1 MDQVIVVDDILSE
14 KECKEVIEKFLKS
27 PLLQAERNGAN
38 YDRSVIFDKD
48 LVAKL
53 ILRVAPFVP
62 KKWNTVEL
70 SDRFRFS
77 KYDTGGEFALHQD
90 GIYQD
95 PRTGRR
101 SGYTL
106 SIYLNDDYEDGETT
120 FYNGRTMDEAKH
132 SDGKSVP
139 PRPGRAI
146 LFPRQVY
153 HCGKRVLNGKKYLLR
168 TDLMMGNLS

>member
-1 MDQVIVVDDILSE
+1 MNQVRVIENLLSEEECRVIVA
-14 KECKEVIEKFLKS
+14 KFLDS

-38 YDRSVIFDKD
+38 YKRSVLFDRD
-48 LVAKL
+48 LAEKL
-53 ILRVAPFVP
+53 ALRVKQYIP
-62 KKWNTVEL
+62 KSWNVVEL

-77 KYDTGGEFALHQD
+77 KYVPGGEFALHQD

-106 SIYLNDDYEDGETT
+106 SIYLNDDYVGGETT
-120 FYNGRTMDEAKH
+120 FFNGKTLEEAMGSK
-132 SDGKSVP
+132 GTPIP
-139 PRPGRAI
+139 PKPGRAI

-153 HCGKRVLNGKKYLLR
+153 HCGNKVLNKEKYLLR
-168 TDLMMGNLS
+168 TDLMVGM